1 MSNAKVQVAAGG
13 AVRIGAGDAGM
24 DLCVKEDVVLR
35 GAGLIGTGV
44 RVAIPEGFVGLVF
57 ERSST
62 HKIGVSLQNKVGV
75 IDPSYRGEIKLALR
89 VNELLGGHIKLAAG
103 TRLAQ
108 LVVIPCVMP
117 TEFVFVGGEDL
128 DTTERGDGGFG
139 STGTGVE
146 EAAGV
151 GAAGDL

>member
-1 MSNAKVQVAAGG
+1 MSNERERRRVRVVAGNG
-13 AVRIGAGDAGM
+13 VRIASGDAGM

-62 HKIGVSLQNKVGV
+62 HKMGVSLQNKVGV

-89 VNELLGGHIKLAAG
+89 VNELLSGHVKLAAG

-108 LVVIPCVMP
+108 LVVVPCVMP
-117 TEFVFVGGEDL
+117 MAFEFVEEL
-128 DTTERGDGGFG
+128 DVTERGEGGFG
-139 STGTGVE
+139 STGVN
-146 EAAGV
+146 